1 MPKKKII
8 CLAIF
13 SIIVFCS
20 IINFLPIVHAINY
33 TTSDAE
39 DDVLRDTA
47 TEEITGDFYDEL
59 DIVKLV
65 VAGRNIN
72 FTVAGNLANWNSSYS
87 GTIYFSQGFSVSASN
102 QIVWRSPYY
111 TIEFE
116 NQSGGGPIE
125 VILKKGYP
133 LDINNHAYEEWNGT
147 GWENQTTA
155 TPANIVVDVTEHS
168 VIAYIP
174 DAVEEIPTDMKVV
187 GYTRMSIFIPEYTI
201 FSDVTP
207 VPSTAAGGI
216 PSYNLFILICTMIGV
231 SLIIIKKYKK

>member
-13 SIIVFCS
+13 SIIVFFS
-20 IINFLPIVHAINY
+20 ITYFLPNVHAINF
-33 TTSDAE
+33 TTSDVE
-39 DDVLRDTA
+39 DDVLRDTS
-47 TEEITGDFYDEL
+47 TEEITGDYYDEI
-59 DIVKLV
+59 DIVNLV
-65 VAGRNIN
+65 IAGRNIN